1 MNRQK
6 HKLSRRILAVLLM
19 AAMLITMLPSAIF
32 AAPGGGN
39 SGQETIFTDKEAAIE
54 VTGVTAKKE
63 LKDNGDGTYTIDL
76 SVEGFT
82 DTSSETKN
90 LPADIVLVVDT
101 STSMDEAVETCGNT
115 NFIREDGWGQY
126 KYTCT
131 VCGAEQYS
139 WWQPNRCTATIKNRL
154 DVAKSAAKSF
164 VEGLF
169 DASDDVKIGLYDF
182 SGSNRTN
189 VALTN
194 NEEALLDRIDELDMP
209 RDSHGSLDGDGTY
222 YTLGL
227 TGAQNILN
235 ESDGNSRQK
244 FIVFLSDGEPNN
256 GRTGQ
261 RVANQLKNAGVTI
274 FSVGIDIG
282 NSWGAADALEDI
294 ASTDKDGNEYF
305 YKATSDG
312 NSGAALTDILAQISQ
327 TIQTTINA
335 GTNAVMTDVIN
346 TDMFEVV
353 KSPSGEGVDVQDN
366 TITWNIGNITSEKK
380 SISFTVKPQDGH
392 YGTLYTNKDVNLTF
406 YSSELKENVKFEKE
420 AIGHPS
426 ITIQAPM
433 QEYTINYYIEGT
445 TDPVPDID
453 PNPVT
458 GEEKVG
464 ETITINCPEVTGYTV
479 CDDQPT
485 SLEITNGSNTVNI
498 YYKVD
503 EGKKKIWK
511 QPQITSWAMK
521 FKKKTTLI

>member
-19 AAMLITMLPSAIF
+19 AAMLITMLPSAMF

-54 VTGVTAKKE
+54 ATGVTAKKE

-76 SVEGFT
+76 SVEGFS
-82 DTSSETKN
+82 DDVSETKN

-101 STSMDEAVETCGNT
+101 STSMDESVGKWTT
-115 NFIREDGWGQY
+115 
-126 KYTCT
+126 
-131 VCGAEQYS
+131 
-139 WWQPNRCTATIKNRL
+139 RL

-164 VEGLF
+164 VTGLL
-169 DASDDVKIGLYDF
+169 DTSSDVKIGLYDF
-182 SGSNRTN
+182 SGTNRTN
-189 VALTN
+189 VALTS
-194 NEEALLDRIDELDMP
+194 NEEDLLQEIDDLDMP
-209 RDSHGSLDGDGTY
+209 RNNWGWLDGDGTNY
-222 YTLGL
+222 GLGL
-227 TGAQNILN
+227 TGAQEILN
-235 ESDGNSRQK
+235 ASTDSSRQK
-244 FIVFLSDGEPNN
+244 FVVFISDGEPQKGQN
-256 GRTGQ
+256 GAWQ
-261 RVANQLKNAGVTI
+261 ANQLKNAGVTI
-274 FSVGIDIG
+274 FSVGIDTGDQG
-282 NSWGAADALEDI
+282 NAANALRAI
-294 ASTDKDGNEYF
+294 ASSDKEGNKYF
-305 YKATSDG
+305 YAATSDG

-380 SISFTVKPQDGH
+380 SISFTVKPKDGH
-392 YGTLYTNKDVNLTF
+392 YGTLHTNKNVNLTF
-406 YSSELKENVKFEKE
+406 YSSELKQDVKFEKE

-445 TDPVPDID
+445 TDPVPGID
-453 PNPVT
+453 PNPVS
-458 GEEKVG
+458 GEKKVG
-464 ETITINCPEVTGYTV
+464 ETISINYPVVTGYAV

-485 SLEITNGSNTVNI
+485 SLEITNGSNTVDV

-503 EGKKKIWK
+503 EDQKKIWK
-511 QPQITSWAMK
+511 QP
-521 FKKKTTLI
+521 